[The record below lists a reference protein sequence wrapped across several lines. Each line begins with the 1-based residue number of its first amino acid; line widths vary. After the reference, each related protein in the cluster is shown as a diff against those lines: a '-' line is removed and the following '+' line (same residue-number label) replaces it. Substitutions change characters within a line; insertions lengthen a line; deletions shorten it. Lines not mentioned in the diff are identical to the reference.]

1 MAETLSS
8 LNLTTGQCHTFLQ
21 RGQDVALLIL
31 CIVIVNRFAVNLE
44 ETVELDNLSL
54 SHELLVSATD
64 RNIDSRLLY
73 LCISHLTGDGTL
85 PDELIELALLSCTLN
100 LCTVH
105 IGRTD
110 GFVSF
115 LSTLGTG
122 VVLAHLAVFLAVE
135 LGNLLL
141 AGIDTQTREVHRVST
156 HIGNLS
162 VFIQVLGNHH
172 RLTDGEA

>member
-1 MAETLSS
+1 M
-8 LNLTTGQCHTFLQ
+8 
-21 RGQDVALLIL
+21 ALLIL

-64 RNIDSRLLY
+64 RNIDGSLLY
-73 LCISHLTGDGTL
+73 LRISHLTSDGAL
-85 PDELIELALLSCTLN
+85 PDELVEFALLGCTLN
-100 LCTVH
+100 LRTVH

-122 VVLAHLAVFLAVE
+122 VVLAYLAVFLTIE

-141 AGIDTQTREVHRVST
+141 AGVDTQAREVH
-156 HIGNLS
+156 
-162 VFIQVLGNHH
+162 
-172 RLTDGEA
+172 

>member
-1 MAETLSS
+1 M
-8 LNLTTGQCHTFLQ
+8 
-21 RGQDVALLIL
+21 ALLIL
-31 CIVIVNRFAVNLE
+31 CVVIVNRFAIDLE

-64 RNIDSRLLY
+64 RNIDGSLLY
-73 LCISHLTGDGTL
+73 LCISHLTSDGAL
-85 PDELIELALLSCTLN
+85 PDELVEFALLGCTLN
-100 LCTVH
+100 LRTVH

-122 VVLAHLAVFLAVE
+122 VVLAYLAVFLTIE

-141 AGIDTQTREVHRVST
+141 AGVDTQAREVH
-156 HIGNLS
+156 
-162 VFIQVLGNHH
+162 
-172 RLTDGEA
+172 